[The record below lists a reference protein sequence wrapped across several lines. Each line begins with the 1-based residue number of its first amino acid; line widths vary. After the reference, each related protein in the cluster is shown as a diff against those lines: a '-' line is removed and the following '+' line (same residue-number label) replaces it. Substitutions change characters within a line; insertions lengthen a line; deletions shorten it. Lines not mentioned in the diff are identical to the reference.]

1 VAELI
6 LVRRFQTLSEA
17 PHSMKYLILIST
29 IGVSLSFT
37 SLTAAGS
44 SDIER
49 EFSQLKAQ
57 HKRALTQAVEPINRR
72 YQASLE
78 PLLRRATQAAD
89 LDTAL
94 KIQNELKAIQSGDL
108 RAALDDSKWEWVRPG
123 VKETVQFFKDGTLKH
138 QLFPGTWELVDSRSI
153 RVKAAWGES
162 TLRFNEDF
170 TTFEAVGGLPG
181 SQGVKGTRA
190 VSQ

>member
-1 VAELI
+1 
-6 LVRRFQTLSEA
+6 
-17 PHSMKYLILIST
+17 MKYLILVFT
-29 IGVSLSFT
+29 ITVSLSFA
-37 SLTAAGS
+37 SAAVAG

-57 HKRALTQAVEPINRR
+57 HKKALTQAVEPINRR

-78 PLLRRATQAAD
+78 PLLRRATQAGD

-108 RAALDDSKWEWVRPG
+108 RAALDDSKWEWVRPD

-138 QLFPGTWELVDSRSI
+138 QLFPGTWELVDSHSI
-153 RVKAAWGES
+153 RIKAVWGES
-162 TLRFNEDF
+162 ILRFNEDF

-181 SQGVKGTRA
+181 SQGVKGTRV
-190 VSQ
+190 VSK